1 MQLLKLLTNHSKRLL
16 LSLCFASFLQIQS
29 FAEGFPRE
37 YYEISDVNESKNYF
51 FNYMYKIIEN
61 ENTLIKEDRIFIQE
75 MLSSNLLAFDFESA
89 SFVKLLEIK
98 EKYKIQNIYTLEEYL
113 KKLDIIPPS
122 LAISQAAAESAWGK
136 SRFTKEANNIF
147 GHWTYNSEVGLLPK
161 KRTLGESHYIR
172 IFENI
177 KESTKAYMLNL
188 NRNLAY
194 KSFREER
201 YELRKK
207 GLKPDGLL
215 LSQTML
221 NYSGIA
227 HDYLILLKDI
237 ISSNNLKDY
246 DLKYYAQSQ

>member
-1 MQLLKLLTNHSKRLL
+1 MQLFKFPTKSLRKLFLGLCLVSFIQTQS
-16 LSLCFASFLQIQS
+16 LS
-29 FAEGFPRE
+29 EGFPSE
-37 YYEISDVNESKNYF
+37 YYEISDINESKNYF
-51 FNYMYKIIEN
+51 FNYMYEIIEN
-61 ENTLIKEDRIFIQE
+61 ENSAIKQE
-75 MLSSNLLAFDFESA
+75 KAFVQKMLSSNLLSFDFDSS
-89 SFVKLLEIK
+89 SFLKLLEIK
-98 EKYKIQNIYTLEEYL
+98 QKYKIRNIYTLEEYL

-122 LAISQAAAESAWGK
+122 LAIAQAAAESAWGK

-147 GHWTYNSEVGLLPK
+147 GHWTYNAEIGLLPK
-161 KRTLGESHYIR
+161 KRTLGESHFIR
-172 IFENI
+172 VFENI

-201 YELRKK
+201 YNLRKNN
-207 GLKPDGLL
+207 LKPDGLI

-237 ISSNNLKDY
+237 ISSNKLQEY
-246 DLKYYAQSQ
+246 DLKYYMKAQ

>member
-1 MQLLKLLTNHSKRLL
+1 
-16 LSLCFASFLQIQS
+16 
-29 FAEGFPRE
+29 
-37 YYEISDVNESKNYF
+37 
-51 FNYMYKIIEN
+51 
-61 ENTLIKEDRIFIQE
+61 
-75 MLSSNLLAFDFESA
+75 
-89 SFVKLLEIK
+89 
-98 EKYKIQNIYTLEEYL
+98 
-113 KKLDIIPPS
+113 
-122 LAISQAAAESAWGK
+122 
-136 SRFTKEANNIF
+136 
-147 GHWTYNSEVGLLPK
+147 
-161 KRTLGESHYIR
+161 
-172 IFENI
+172 
-177 KESTKAYMLNL
+177 MLNL